1 MAVSTEFDSNSG
13 LRIHT
18 VTGSLSFDTLTDT
31 LAELYQDARFRA
43 DQDALWDPR
52 EASLAEL
59 TADEV
64 RRVIE
69 LVRNNWATEGTPRA
83 ALVVAREVDFGMARM
98 YELQLSDL
106 STGRVQVF
114 RNMEAAR
121 EWLANPD
128 PGP

>member
-1 MAVSTEFDSNSG
+1 MAIITEFDSNSG

-18 VTGSLSFDTLTDT
+18 VTGSLSFDTLTGI
-31 LAELYQDARFRA
+31 LAELYQDPRFRA
-43 DQDALWDPR
+43 DQDVLWDLR
-52 EASLAEL
+52 EASLAEF

-64 RRVIE
+64 RRVID
-69 LVRNNWATEGTPRA
+69 LVRDNWATEGTPHA

-106 STGRVQVF
+106 STGKVQVF
-114 RNMEAAR
+114 RDIEAAG

>member
-31 LAELYQDARFRA
+31 LAELYQDA
-43 DQDALWDPR
+43 LWDLR
-52 EASLAEL
+52 EASLAEF